1 MDALGHCTL
10 FGGHASCFGA
20 YLMKIKRFFRNL
32 NYRHYICIAIT
43 LGFVACS
50 VFVFPNAFGR
60 IVEACRDLGL
70 SIAYYFCELFEIP
83 YNFNVTVNDLPKVP
97 FFAFLSG
104 APFSTFL
111 PETWEGFKLRFVNY
125 WKLWA
130 SGGNVLGYLNFLGRL
145 LCGIVLAVLPLLLI
159 ILVCRIAISRYLHNE
174 NSNDNVES
182 RPFRVFKCIMDHTYR
197 PVKFFFMGFFAFVR
211 EHKKY
216 VWTWVCIWAF
226 NFNFFTIFIE
236 FFAYCFYFALSFDF
250 GHLYM
255 QIYKLFLDLWPM
267 LTFIPLWLWILV
279 AVFGLDRFAKRVAL
293 RRLYHNERRN
303 RGFINERGIM
313 SVVYGPM
320 GVGKT
325 TQITDMA
332 LSSEVQMLDDA
343 LEVLIETDM
352 RFPFFPWVN
361 LESAMK
367 RMIAWHGVWDIASV
381 RRWVRRKRD
390 YWQLCRCRGRIF
402 DYDFERYGLDYDDKL
417 KLVNIWDAIE
427 DYACAYFIYV
437 VQSSYIVSNYSVRS
451 DKLMSYIGNF
461 PLWDTDFFRRDSRLI
476 DSYSRYSHILDYDML
491 RLGKKMLEDNP
502 NRNAFGFGVYVISEI
517 DKELKNAP
525 TLKDAGIAAKN
536 EECNQ
541 KNDLTITCLKMIRHA
556 CVVANKV
563 FVKIFADLQR
573 PSSLGADALELGEV
587 IEICGKGEMK
597 PVLPFFSPFWFVDLI
612 ASAVGARYK
621 SFWTNEKFIRTD
633 CTLFRYFVR
642 TIVSKLGHY
651 RERIYDFYGVQTL
664 SLRVEH
670 GSRDGDFVERKYYRM
685 PKKIYSKRFSTDG
698 LSYVFE
704 VRSDMNYVGLDDL
717 RDYGGVMATADEWSY
732 QNSHFGHDVDVMNE
746 NAQ

>member
-1 MDALGHCTL
+1 
-10 FGGHASCFGA
+10 
-20 YLMKIKRFFRNL
+20 MKIKRFFRNL
-32 NYRHYICIAIT
+32 NWRHYICIAIT
-43 LGFVACS
+43 LGFLACS
-50 VFVFPNAFGR
+50 VFVFSGSFGR
-60 IVEACRDLGL
+60 LVEACRDFGL

-83 YNFNVTVNDLPKVP
+83 YQFKVTVNTLP
-97 FFAFLSG
+97 G
-104 APFSTFL
+104 AASSTFL
-111 PETWEGFKLRFVNY
+111 PETWEGFKAAFVNY

-130 SGGNVLGYLNFLGRL
+130 SGGNILGYLDFLSRL
-145 LCGIVLAVLPLLLI
+145 LRGVMLALLPLLLI
-159 ILVCRIAISRYLHNE
+159 VLVCRIAISRYLRNE
-174 NSNDNVES
+174 NSDDNVES
-182 RPFRVFKCIMDHTYR
+182 RPLRAFKCVADHTVR
-197 PVKFFFMGFFAFVR
+197 PVKLFFVGLFAFVR

-216 VWTWVCIWAF
+216 VRVWLCIWAF
-226 NFNFFTIFIE
+226 NFNFFAIIVE
-236 FFAYCFYFALSFDF
+236 FFAYYFYFALSFDV
-250 GHLYM
+250 GHLYI
-255 QIYKLFLDLWPM
+255 QVYKLFLDLKPM
-267 LTFIPLWLWILV
+267 FASLPLWLWIVV
-279 AVFGLDRFAKRVAL
+279 AVLALDRYAKHIAL
-293 RRLYHNERRN
+293 KRLYHNERRN
-303 RGFINERGIM
+303 RGFLNERGIM

-343 LEVLIETDM
+343 LEILIETDM
-352 RFPFFPWVN
+352 RFPFFPWMN
-361 LESAMK
+361 LETVMK
-367 RMIAWHGVWDIASV
+367 RMIAWHGVWDLASV

-390 YWQLCRCRGRIF
+390 YWNMSQCRRRIF
-402 DYDFERYGLDYDDKL
+402 DYDFGRYGLDFDDKL
-417 KLVNIWDAIE
+417 KLVDIWDAIE

-476 DSYSRYSHILDYDML
+476 DSFSRYSHILDYDML
-491 RLGKKMLEDNP
+491 RLGKKMLEDNS

-525 TLKDAGIAAKN
+525 TLKDAGVTAKN
-536 EECNQ
+536 DECNQ
-541 KNDLTITCLKMIRHA
+541 KNDLTVTCLKMIRHA
-556 CVVANKV
+556 CVVANRV

-587 IEICGKGEMK
+587 VEICGKGEMK
-597 PVLPFFSPFWFVDLI
+597 PALPFFSPFWLVDLI
-612 ASAVGARYK
+612 ASAVGSRYK
-621 SFWTNEKFIRTD
+621 SFWANEKFTRTD
-633 CTLFRYFVR
+633 CTLFRHLVR
-642 TIVSKLGHY
+642 AFVSKLGHY
-651 RERIYDFYGVQTL
+651 RERVYDLYGVQTL

-704 VRSDMNYVGLDDL
+704 ARSDMNYVGLDDL
-717 RDYGGVMATADEWSY
+717 RDYAGVMATADEWSY
-732 QNSHFGHDVDVMNE
+732 QNSHFGRDVDVMNE

>member
-1 MDALGHCTL
+1 
-10 FGGHASCFGA
+10 
-20 YLMKIKRFFRNL
+20 MKIKQFFRNL
-32 NYRHYICIAIT
+32 NWRHYICIALT
-43 LGFVACS
+43 LGFLACS
-50 VFVFPNAFGR
+50 VFVFTNSFER
-60 IVEACRDLGL
+60 IVEACRDFGL
-70 SIAYYFCELFEIP
+70 SIAYYFCELFEIA
-83 YNFNVTVNDLPKVP
+83 YSFKTTVNTLPHGSSP
-97 FFAFLSG
+97 
-104 APFSTFL
+104 TFL
-111 PETWEGFKLRFVNY
+111 PETWDGFKTDFVRY
-125 WKLWA
+125 WQLWVS
-130 SGGNVLGYLNFLGRL
+130 SGNIFGYLDFLAQFL
-145 LCGIVLAVLPLLLI
+145 LGILLTVLQLLLI
-159 ILVCRIAISRYLHNE
+159 VIICRMAIFRYLKNE
-174 NSNDNVES
+174 NSDDGVQS
-182 RPFRVFKCIMDHTYR
+182 RSLRAFNWLVDHTYR
-197 PVKFFFMGFFAFVR
+197 PFKCFFVGFFAFVR

-216 VWTWVCIWAF
+216 VWIWLCIWAF
-226 NFNFFTIFIE
+226 NFNFFTIIVE
-236 FFAYCFYFALSFDF
+236 FFAYSFYFALSFDV
-250 GHLYM
+250 GHLYI
-255 QIYKLFLDLWPM
+255 QVYKLFLDLKPM
-267 LTFIPLWLWILV
+267 FSFLPLWLWIVV
-279 AVFGLDRFAKRVAL
+279 AVFALDRFAKHIAL
-293 RRLYHNERRN
+293 KRLYHFERRN

-313 SVVYGPM
+313 TVVYGPM

-352 RFPFFPWVN
+352 HFPFFPWMN
-361 LESAMK
+361 LETAMK
-367 RMIAWHGVWDIASV
+367 RMIEWHCVWDIASV

-390 YWQLCRCRGRIF
+390 RWRMCQSRGRIF
-402 DYDFERYGLDYDDKL
+402 DYDFERYRLVYDNKL
-417 KLVNIWDAIE
+417 KLVDIWDAIE

-476 DSYSRYSHILDYDML
+476 DSFSRYSHILDYDML

-525 TLKDAGIAAKN
+525 TLKDAGISAKN

-541 KNDLTITCLKMIRHA
+541 KNDLTVTCLKMIRHA
-556 CVVANKV
+556 CVVANRV

-573 PSSLGADALELGEV
+573 PPSLGADALELGEV
-587 IEICGKGEMK
+587 VEICGKGEMK
-597 PVLPFFSPFWFVDLI
+597 PALPFFSPFWFVDLI
-612 ASAVGARYK
+612 AEAVGSRYK
-621 SFWTNEKFIRTD
+621 SFWANEKFTRTD
-633 CTLFRYFVR
+633 CTLFRHLVRAFVS
-642 TIVSKLGHY
+642 TLGHY

-664 SLRVEH
+664 ALRVEH

-704 VRSDMNYVGLDDL
+704 ARSDMNFVGLDDL
-717 RDYGGVMATADEWSY
+717 REYAAVMATADEWNY

-746 NAQ
+746 NAK